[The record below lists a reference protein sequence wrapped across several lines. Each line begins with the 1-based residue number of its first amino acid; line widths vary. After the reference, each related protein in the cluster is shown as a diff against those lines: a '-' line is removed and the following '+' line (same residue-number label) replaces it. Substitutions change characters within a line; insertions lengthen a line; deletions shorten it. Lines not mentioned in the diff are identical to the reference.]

1 MALVTN
7 LSYLIWCSHLHP
19 KNNNHPSGFSRQTP
33 GHDLQL
39 NHRPLFTS
47 SSSSADAS
55 FPPPPRR
62 TWPSPPSTSLTCS
75 AANRPSSPS
84 SEISSSAKIR
94 SEVLSPFRT
103 VRMFFYLAF
112 IASGSLGGLI
122 ATSQLI
128 GALANSS
135 RAAQVPDILMGL
147 GIDVGA
153 VSVFAFLYYRENSA
167 KNIQLARLSREENL
181 SNLKLRVS
189 EKKVI
194 SVNDLRGIARLVI
207 LAGPASFIS
216 QCFMRSEPYT
226 EGLLERGVLVVP
238 FAIDGNSPS
247 FEFDESEEM
256 EEMTSRR
263 KRLWQ
268 LVPVYT
274 TEWSRWLD
282 EQKKLANVS
291 PESPVYLS
299 LRIDGRV
306 RGSGVGYPPWNAF
319 VAQLPPVKGIWS
331 GILDGMDGRVLSSN
345 GLLSREPTRT
355 CFSNKKVVYLDCLL
369 FNWGHSKKRCRIKLS
384 SSVHGNLNLSCR
396 LLDFRKTRS
405 TSYKSRGGHFLPFAT
420 AEDGVTV
427 NGSPQSSRSRGV
439 DETRAKL
446 DQSLPSNDY
455 SDGLVQL
462 LHDAARVFE
471 LAIKEQISLLRIS
484 WFSTAWL
491 GVDQNAW
498 VKALSY
504 QASVYALLQ
513 AASEISSRG
522 DERDRDINVFV
533 QRRSGNGSSFG
544 PGNAKDITLIM
555 LALSCIAAITKLGPT
570 KVSCSQFFSM
580 IPDITGRLMDML
592 VDFIPIRQ
600 TYRSVKDIGLHRE
613 FLVHFGPRAAACRVG
628 NDGGIEEV
636 LFWVSLV
643 QKQLQRAI
651 DRERIWSRLTTCESI
666 EVLERDLAIFGFFI
680 ALGRSTKSFLSANGF
695 EVVNEPI
702 EGFLRYLIGG
712 SVLYYPQLSS
722 ISSYQLY
729 VEVVCEE
736 MEWLPFYPGIT
747 STSKRSHGHK
757 STYEGPPNAE
767 AIPQLLDVCS
777 YWIQSFIKYSKWL
790 ENPSNVKAARFLSK
804 GHNKLMEC
812 MEELK
817 VRRNE
822 ISEGSVEQSVDR
834 IGSGTY
840 SLTRKEPD
848 SSFDK
853 VALRL
858 LYVLCTYRPS
868 QFEWCLVT
876 LALAMESVEEALL
889 RLEELLQELHV
900 SSSISGKEH
909 LKAACTDLERIR
921 RLKKE
926 AEFLEASFR
935 AKADSLQQG
944 DDDTNPPS
952 ISEQQQ
958 GENGKSSRDV
968 SKRKPRGL
976 WNFLLHIPNRRSGPG
991 SLTADGNDDEL
1002 FRKSASS
1009 MGVEDL
1015 QSNEIQRFELLRIE
1029 LIELEKRVQR
1039 SADQAENEEEE
1050 VKWKDG
1056 SSNYTYE
1063 GAQLAPVQKK
1073 GNIIEKSFDKLKET
1087 STDVWQGTQLLAI
1100 DVAAALGLLKRVLM
1114 GDELTDKEKKVLQRT
1129 LTDLASVVPIGFLML
1144 LPVTAVGHA
1153 AMLAAIQRYV
1163 PSLIP
1168 STYGPERL
1176 YLLRQ
1181 LEKLKE
1187 VETTEVNPHEDA
1199 KEIS

>member
-1 MALVTN
+1 ME
-7 LSYLIWCSHLHP
+7 LILELYICS
-19 KNNNHPSGFSRQTP
+19 
-33 GHDLQL
+33 
-39 NHRPLFTS
+39 
-47 SSSSADAS
+47 
-55 FPPPPRR
+55 
-62 TWPSPPSTSLTCS
+62 
-75 AANRPSSPS
+75 
-84 SEISSSAKIR
+84 
-94 SEVLSPFRT
+94 
-103 VRMFFYLAF
+103 
-112 IASGSLGGLI
+112 
-122 ATSQLI
+122 
-128 GALANSS
+128 
-135 RAAQVPDILMGL
+135 
-147 GIDVGA
+147 
-153 VSVFAFLYYRENSA
+153 
-167 KNIQLARLSREENL
+167 
-181 SNLKLRVS
+181 
-189 EKKVI
+189 
-194 SVNDLRGIARLVI
+194 
-207 LAGPASFIS
+207 
-216 QCFMRSEPYT
+216 
-226 EGLLERGVLVVP
+226 
-238 FAIDGNSPS
+238 
-247 FEFDESEEM
+247 
-256 EEMTSRR
+256 
-263 KRLWQ
+263 
-268 LVPVYT
+268 
-274 TEWSRWLD
+274 
-282 EQKKLANVS
+282 
-291 PESPVYLS
+291 
-299 LRIDGRV
+299 
-306 RGSGVGYPPWNAF
+306 
-319 VAQLPPVKGIWS
+319 
-331 GILDGMDGRVLSSN
+331 SSN

-666 EVLERDLAIFGFFI
+666 EVSSNAFLNHVNTQLNTTFGIILILISLYNCLWCLMISKVLERDLAIFGFFI

-702 EGFLRYLIGG
+702 EGFVRYLIGG

-804 GHNKLMEC
+804 GYIILHNKLMEC

-840 SLTRKEPD
+840 SLTGKEPD

-858 LYVLCTYRPS
+858 LYVLCTYS
-868 QFEWCLVT
+868 IMVLSLYIWTSMNLCYVVQLNGCGICLQ
-876 LALAMESVEEALL
+876 AMESVEEALL

-944 DDDTNPPS
+944 DDDTSPPS

-1073 GNIIEKSFDKLKET
+1073 VNIIEKSFDKLKET

-1100 DVAAALGLLKRVLM
+1100 DVAAALGLLRRVLM

-1187 VETTEVNPHEDA
+1187 LETTEVNTHEDA

>member
-7 LSYLIWCSHLHP
+7 LSCLIWCSHLHP
-19 KNNNHPSGFSRQTP
+19 KNNNHPLGFSRQTP
-33 GHDLQL
+33 GHDFQL

-47 SSSSADAS
+47 SSADAS
-55 FPPPPRR
+55 FPQPPRR
-62 TWPSPPSTSLTCS
+62 TWLSPPSTSLTCS

-122 ATSQLI
+122 AISQLI

-147 GIDVGA
+147 GIDVAA

-216 QCFMRSEPYT
+216 ECFMRSEPYT

-238 FAIDGNSPS
+238 FATDGNSPS

-268 LVPVYT
+268 LVPVYA
-274 TEWSRWLD
+274 TEWSSWLD

-331 GILDGMDGRVLSSN
+331 GLLDGMDGRVLSN
-345 GLLSREPTRT
+345 GLLSRERTRT
-355 CFSNKKVVYLDCLL
+355 CFPNKKVVDLDCLL
-369 FNWGHSKKRCRIKLS
+369 FNWVHSKKRCRIKLS
-384 SSVHGNLNLSCR
+384 SSVHGNLNLRCR

-513 AASEISSRG
+513 AAIEISSRG

-544 PGNAKDITLIM
+544 PGTAKDITLII

-628 NDGGIEEV
+628 DDGGIEEV

-702 EGFLRYLIGG
+702 EGFVRYLIGG

-757 STYEGPPNAE
+757 STYEGPPNVE

-834 IGSGTY
+834 IGSGTC
-840 SLTRKEPD
+840 SLTGKEPD

-853 VALRL
+853 
-858 LYVLCTYRPS
+858 
-868 QFEWCLVT
+868 
-876 LALAMESVEEALL
+876 AMESVEEALL

-944 DDDTNPPS
+944 DDDTSPPS

-958 GENGKSSRDV
+958 GENGKSSRDA

-1002 FRKSASS
+1002 FQKSALSI
-1009 MGVEDL
+1009 GVADL
-1015 QSNEIQRFELLRIE
+1015 QSNEIQRFELLRNE

-1039 SADQAENEEEE
+1039 SADQAEQEEEE

-1100 DVAAALGLLKRVLM
+1100 DVAAALGLLRRVLM

-1187 VETTEVNPHEDA
+1187 LETTEVNLHEDA